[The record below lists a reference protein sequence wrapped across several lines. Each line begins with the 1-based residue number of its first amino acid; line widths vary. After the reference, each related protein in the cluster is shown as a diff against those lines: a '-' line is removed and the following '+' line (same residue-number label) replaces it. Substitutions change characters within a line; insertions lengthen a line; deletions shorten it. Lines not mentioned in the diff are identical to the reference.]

1 MNTRSRPSWLTFLL
15 ILVAL
20 AVLGPVALPFL
31 VAALAVAVSLGATL
45 LKVGGALLA
54 LYLVVTLLRGL
65 GGRRPVAPVA
75 PPPRSSMEAVEARLA
90 EDERLRRAALDRE
103 LAVAVQRARQA

>member
-1 MNTRSRPSWLTFLL
+1 MNQSTPRWLTFLL

-31 VAALAVAVSLGATL
+31 VAALAIAVSLGVTL
-45 LKVGGALLA
+45 LKVGGVLLA

-65 GGRRPVAPVA
+65 GGRRTLAPPVA
-75 PPPRSSMEAVEARLA
+75 PPRASLESVEARLA

-103 LAVAVQRARQA
+103 LALALQRARQV